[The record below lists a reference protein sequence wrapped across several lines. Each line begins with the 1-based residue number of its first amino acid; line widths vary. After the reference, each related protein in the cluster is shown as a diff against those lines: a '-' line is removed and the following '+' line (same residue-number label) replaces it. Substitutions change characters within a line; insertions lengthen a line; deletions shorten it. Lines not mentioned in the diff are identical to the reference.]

1 MITCGSTN
9 GAKHYFDMASPS
21 TNHPFI
27 SFRRKRFHWPA
38 EAAECHLDS
47 PAAETPKS
55 ALHRHSMDSPWRQR
69 APSVAS
75 APLKAGTYSRADLD
89 LIRSIQVFSAKK
101 VNDQFFPLA

>member
-1 MITCGSTN
+1 
-9 GAKHYFDMASPS
+9 
-21 TNHPFI
+21 
-27 SFRRKRFHWPA
+27 
-38 EAAECHLDS
+38 
-47 PAAETPKS
+47 
-55 ALHRHSMDSPWRQR
+55 MDSPWRQR